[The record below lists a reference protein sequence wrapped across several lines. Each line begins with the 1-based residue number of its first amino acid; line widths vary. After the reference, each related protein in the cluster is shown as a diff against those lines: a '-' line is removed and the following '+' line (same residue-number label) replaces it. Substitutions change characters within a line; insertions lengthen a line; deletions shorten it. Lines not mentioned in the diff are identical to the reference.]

1 MDLIQQNIDRC
12 GFKNIRTKVQDA
24 LILDQ
29 ESIEKADIV
38 IADLPCSGLGIIGR
52 KPDIKYRLKPED
64 LKELASLQ
72 REILSVVQS
81 YVKPGGKLVFSTCT
95 VNKQENE
102 ENALWFLKEF
112 PFDPLD
118 LTGKLG
124 DGISSE
130 TLKQGYIQLLPGI
143 HPCDGF
149 FLSAFVKR

>member
-1 MDLIQQNIDRC
+1 M
-12 GFKNIRTKVQDA
+12 
-24 LILDQ
+24 DQ

-64 LKELASLQ
+64 LDSLATLQ

-95 VNKQENE
+95 INKKENE
-102 ENALWFLKEF
+102 ENVQWFLNQF
-112 PFDPLD
+112 PFDSVD

-124 DGISSE
+124 DQL
-130 TLKQGYIQLLPGI
+130 TADTMKQGYIQLLPGI

-149 FLSAFVKR
+149 FLSAFIKR

>member
-1 MDLIQQNIDRC
+1 
-12 GFKNIRTKVQDA
+12 
-24 LILDQ
+24 LDQ

-38 IADLPCSGLGIIGR
+38 IADLPCSGLGIMGR

-64 LKELASLQ
+64 LTALTSLQ
-72 REILSVVQS
+72 RDILTIVQS
-81 YVKPGGKLVFSTCT
+81 YVKPGGKLIFSTCT

-102 ENALWFLKEF
+102 ENARWFLEQF
-112 PFDPLD
+112 SFDPLD

-124 DGISSE
+124 SEITSE

-149 FLSAFVKR
+149 FLSAFIKR